1 MISYNLRQIKNNKST
16 ANNKWYAY
24 PVIDETMD
32 LEGLAN
38 HMASH
43 HSPFSKGVIKGIL
56 TDMVACIKEIM
67 LEGKNVKID
76 DLAIFSIGIKNSSL
90 VDAPEEFMVTKNV
103 KGVKLRA
110 RATGILI
117 GKNLDI
123 DAQLTRARKG
133 DASTEGGNT
142 SAGGDNNGNGTT
154 PETQP

>member
-16 ANNKWYAY
+16 ANKKWYAY
-24 PVIDETMD
+24 PVIDETID
-32 LEGLAN
+32 LDGLAK

-43 HSPFSKGVIKGIL
+43 NTPFSKGVMKGIL
-56 TDMVACIKEIM
+56 TDMVGCIKELL

-76 DLAIFSIGIKNSSL
+76 DLAIFSIGIKNTGL

-123 DAQLTRARKG
+123 DAQLKRARKS
-133 DASTEGGNT
+133 DEVSSNPSEGGN
-142 SAGGDNNGNGTT
+142 NNGGT
-154 PETQP
+154 PEMQP